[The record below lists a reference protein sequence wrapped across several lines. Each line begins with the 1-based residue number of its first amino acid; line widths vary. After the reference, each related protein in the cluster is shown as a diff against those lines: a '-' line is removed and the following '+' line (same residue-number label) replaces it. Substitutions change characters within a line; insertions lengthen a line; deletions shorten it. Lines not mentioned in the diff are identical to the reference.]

1 MEKKK
6 KMPQKKKEKKKHVAC
21 FIIYLLLALMQIL
34 RPKLLEEFVNDIE
47 ESVKA
52 SGKMKAGN
60 LSVK

>member
-1 MEKKK
+1 
-6 KMPQKKKEKKKHVAC
+6 
-21 FIIYLLLALMQIL
+21 MQIL

-60 LSVK
+60 LSVKWLRRGEAIHWTEHHYFIIYRRMC

>member
-6 KMPQKKKEKKKHVAC
+6 KMPQKKKHVAC

>member
-1 MEKKK
+1 MEKKKK
-6 KMPQKKKEKKKHVAC
+6 KMPQKKKKHIAC

>member
-1 MEKKK
+1 MEKKKK
-6 KMPQKKKEKKKHVAC
+6 KMPQKKKHVAC

-52 SGKMKAGN
+52 SGW
-60 LSVK
+60 